1 MKSQYEFEIKEGYL
15 QFNLTGRY
23 DKGEF
28 LSFPEMLK
36 ARCEKEGIFKI
47 LINGLEV
54 KGSNLSTTDR
64 YFIGERIGLIMQNRI
79 KVAVV
84 WPEKSID
91 KFAET
96 VALNRGGDML
106 VVGDYEK
113 AVSWLLSSD

>member
-15 QFNLTGRY
+15 QFNLTGKY

-28 LSFPEMLK
+28 LSFPELLK
-36 ARCEKEGIFKI
+36 TRCEKEGLNRV
-47 LINGLEV
+47 LINGLAV

-64 YFIGERIGLIMQNRI
+64 YFIGEKIGLVLRNRI

-96 VALNRGGDML
+96 VALNRGGNML
-106 VVGDYEK
+106 VLSDYVE
-113 AVSWLLSSD
+113 AVKWLLSND

>member
-15 QFNLTGRY
+15 QFNLTGKY

-28 LSFPEMLK
+28 LSFPELLR
-36 ARCEKEGIFKI
+36 ARCEKEGIYKI
-47 LINGLEV
+47 LINGLGV
-54 KGSNLSTTDR
+54 KGSNLSTADR
-64 YFIGERIGLIMQNRI
+64 YFIGERIGLILQDRI
-79 KVAVV
+79 KIAVV

-106 VVGDYEK
+106 VVGEYEK
-113 AVSWLLSSD
+113 AVNWLLRSD

>member
-1 MKSQYEFEIKEGYL
+1 M
-15 QFNLTGRY
+15 QFNLTGKY

-28 LSFPEMLK
+28 LSFPELLR
-36 ARCEKEGIFKI
+36 ARCEKEGIYKI
-47 LINGLEV
+47 LINGLGV
-54 KGSNLSTTDR
+54 KGSNLSTADR

-79 KVAVV
+79 KIAVV

-106 VVGDYEK
+106 VVGEYEE
-113 AVSWLLSSD
+113 AVNWLLRSD